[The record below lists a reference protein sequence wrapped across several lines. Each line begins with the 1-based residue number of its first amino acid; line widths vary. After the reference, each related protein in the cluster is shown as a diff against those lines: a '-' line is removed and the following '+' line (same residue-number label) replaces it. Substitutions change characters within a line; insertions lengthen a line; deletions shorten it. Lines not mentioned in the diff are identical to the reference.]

1 MRNKRK
7 IRVMEDI
14 KRRIDYMK
22 EESEDLNESE
32 AQMKVIATIKT
43 EKQKNDFAYV
53 AKVTGITNE

>member
-53 AKVTGITNE
+53 ANVTGITNE